1 MADDRGNHMAWI
13 KGIFI
18 ALGALLT
25 LIAGIVLYVT
35 QWLDPNDLKP
45 TLIRMAE
52 QQQIALTIGGHIEWS
67 FYPWLGV
74 SIRQV
79 QAETA
84 AARLEAERLE
94 GSLSLL
100 SLLSDTLVIDRLTAV
115 SPKLTI
121 LEATVRTNQVEGST
135 PPRQATPLIIREL
148 AITEGQL
155 AGLPNGWA
163 INDFDLNVE
172 ALSPGS
178 ESALNFSATLTDNTR
193 SIPLALTATV
203 VPSIAFDAVALR
215 NPKLTSDA
223 LDLSMA
229 GVISFALNGA
239 VSGEGR
245 IVVQP
250 FSPRQW
256 FEGINQPLPTTVDAT
271 VWQSLQGSLNL
282 KWSNSLI
289 SAQQIFFALDQSRLK
304 GNLDLNTNPWDV
316 DLNLVLTELNLDR
329 YRAGPNESKNTSPE
343 SATPFAPPP
352 GAYRLDIGQLTVNSI
367 PLTDIG
373 VELGI
378 QPEEITL
385 GRLDATVFGGQIRGS
400 GTHLIAP
407 QITTISGSIEQL
419 DIAQWPLEAPL
430 DDLSGQVSGTY
441 DLNFAGLTSDEAK
454 SSLSGPVRVQVT
466 EAKLGAL
473 GVSDALCQLA
483 NQPVRPA
490 EEVDDTLAIRG
501 EFNEGIATISSM
513 SAKIANIGLTA
524 DGRFSLVS
532 TALNLSGQAA
542 IPADGAIGTC
552 DAPVAL
558 RGLMLPLTCRGQLSE
573 QTIACGLDRHALQ
586 RSLSRVVEDKAK
598 ERLNQEV
605 QKQLNKALEDRLE
618 GQAKDLLQNLFN
630 R

>member
-13 KGIFI
+13 KGIFV

-25 LIAGIVLYVT
+25 LIAGVVFYVT

-52 QQQIALTIGGHIEWS
+52 QQQIELTIGGSIEWS

-74 SIRQV
+74 SIRDV
-79 QAETA
+79 QAESA

-115 SPKLTI
+115 SPKLTV
-121 LEATVRTNQVEGST
+121 LESTLKTNQGGGVS
-135 PPRQATPLIIREL
+135 PPLQATPLIIREL

-155 AGLPNGWA
+155 AGLPNGWV
-163 INDFDLNVE
+163 IEGFDLNVE

-178 ESALNFSATLTDNTR
+178 ESALDLSASLTDSTR
-193 SIPLALTATV
+193 SIPLTLTATV
-203 VPSIAFDAVALR
+203 VPSIAFDAIAFR
-215 NPKLTSDA
+215 NPKLNSDS
-223 LDLSMA
+223 LDLSME
-229 GVISFALNGA
+229 GVISFALNGG

-245 IVVQP
+245 IVLQP

-256 FEGINQPLPTTVDAT
+256 LEGINQPVPTTADAT
-271 VWQSLQGSLNL
+271 VWRSLQGSLNL

-289 SAQQIFFALDQSRLK
+289 SARQIFFALDQSRLK

-316 DLNLVLTELNLDR
+316 DLNLLLTELDLDR
-329 YRAGPNESKNTSPE
+329 YLTSPNESKDASRE
-343 SATPFAPPP
+343 SARPFAPPP
-352 GAYRLDIGQLTVNSI
+352 GAYRLEIGQLTVNSV

-373 VELGI
+373 IELGI

-385 GRLDATVFGGQIRGS
+385 GRLDATVFGGQVRGS
-400 GTHLIAP
+400 GTHLVAP

-419 DIAQWPLEAPL
+419 DMALWPLSAPL

-441 DLNFAGLTSDEAK
+441 DLNFAGLTTDEAK

-483 NQPVRPA
+483 NQPVRAA

-501 EFNEGIATISSM
+501 EFNEGIANITSM
-513 SAKIANIGLTA
+513 SAKIANIGLTGE
-524 DGRFSLVS
+524 GRFSLVS

-552 DAPVAL
+552 DAPVAI

-573 QTIACGLDRHALQ
+573 QTIACGLDRDALQ

-605 QKQLNKALEDRLE
+605 QKQLNRALENRLE